1 MPVHIIHKTSNPHA
15 TYMSNLDEIELSD
28 TTSSSVQN
36 GLVVTLNG
44 TKLKDTTANNNNNSS
59 GPKPIIKFSEYT
71 DADIVDFQFVN
82 QFIKHLPYFNKIK
95 ANAFNEL
102 ELIKTNLAKSVL
114 LNEIRPGLV
123 HWTNRLQTFIN
134 EYGLF
139 FSKSDHLRFVRIYLE
154 IIATPDIDLVVVDL
168 CFSILVELL
177 K

>member
-1 MPVHIIHKTSNPHA
+1 MI
-15 TYMSNLDEIELSD
+15 
-28 TTSSSVQN
+28 
-36 GLVVTLNG
+36 LNG
-44 TKLKDTTANNNNNSS
+44 GNSNSNMNNNNSHYENFDCMTAAATAASTPSTIES
-59 GPKPIIKFSEYT
+59 GPKQVIKFSEYI
-71 DADIVDFQFVN
+71 DADIVDFQYVN

-95 ANAFNEL
+95 ANAFDEL

-139 FSKSDHLRFVRIYLE
+139 FPKSDHLRFVQIYLE
-154 IIATPDIDLVVVDL
+154 IIATPDIDLVVIDL

>member
-1 MPVHIIHKTSNPHA
+1 
-15 TYMSNLDEIELSD
+15 MSNLEEIELNND
-28 TTSSSVQN
+28 GLHTSE

-44 TKLKDTTANNNNNSS
+44 TKVKDGTTLVT
-59 GPKPIIKFSEYT
+59 GPKQIIKFSEYT
-71 DADIVDFQFVN
+71 DADIIDFQYVN

-139 FSKSDHLRFVRIYLE
+139 FPKSDHLRFVNIYLE
-154 IIATPDIDLVVVDL
+154 IIATPDIDLVVIDL

-177 K
+177 KLVKTYLYSL